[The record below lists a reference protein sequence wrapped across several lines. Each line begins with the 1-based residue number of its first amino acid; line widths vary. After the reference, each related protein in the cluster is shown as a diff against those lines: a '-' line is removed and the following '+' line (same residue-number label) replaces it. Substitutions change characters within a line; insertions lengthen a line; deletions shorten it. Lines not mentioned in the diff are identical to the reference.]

1 MSLPKIL
8 TKCPPNLEKRGSV
21 MAKSVAR
28 VALCV
33 ASLYQAS
40 ALPHQS
46 CGDMTL
52 GSQCHGAWR
61 SLGCEETSSRRER
74 VALRLRGGAPT
85 GSVAPA
91 RVATNADAVL
101 SEAERVMQTAKARV
115 GLAEQRRANVCALP
129 V

>member
-1 MSLPKIL
+1 
-8 TKCPPNLEKRGSV
+8 

-33 ASLYQAS
+33 ASLCQAS

-91 RVATNADAVL
+91 RVATGSVMPARVATKADAVL
-101 SEAERVMQTAKARV
+101 SEAERVMQMAKARV